1 MALKVA
7 VVSKDGEL
15 INEHFGRAKHF
26 LIFRLLDERF
36 VLSEVREVES
46 PHTSITQHDAE
57 TLDRMIK
64 SLSDCYLVLAD
75 QIGTG
80 AITLLR
86 QKGIKSFAVS
96 GSIRQALDKLAVS
109 FEVKQYLKVRSDGI
123 GNKKN

>member
-7 VVSKDGEL
+7 VASNDGQL

-26 LIFRLLDERF
+26 LIFRLLDEHF
-36 VLSEVREVES
+36 ILSEVREVES
-46 PHTSITQHDAE
+46 PHTTITQHDEEA
-57 TLDRMIK
+57 LDKMIK

-75 QIGTG
+75 QIGAG

-86 QKGIKSFAVS
+86 QNGIKSFAVS

-109 FEVKQYLKVRSDGI
+109 FEVKNYLRVRSDGI
-123 GNKKN
+123 GNEKN